1 MPQPRDGATVEI
13 VVQLA
18 PSADPAGA
26 GDALRVAATDS
37 GVALRALHPGSTD
50 PELAGWAH
58 ATVPA
63 AEADEAVARLSA
75 APGVAAAY
83 VKPPG
88 TTP

>member
-1 MPQPRDGATVEI
+1 MPQARDGGTVEI

-18 PSADPAGA
+18 APADPAGA
-26 GDALRVAATDS
+26 ADVLRGAAADA
-37 GVALRALHPGSTD
+37 GVALRAMHPGSTD
-50 PELAGWAH
+50 PELAAWAQV
-58 ATVPA
+58 TVPA

-88 TTP
+88 STP

>member
-1 MPQPRDGATVEI
+1 MPQARDGGTVEI

-18 PSADPAGA
+18 PPADPDGA
-26 GDALRVAATDS
+26 GEALRVAAADT

-50 PELAGWAH
+50 PELAAWAH
-58 ATVPA
+58 AIVPA